1 MARQDVR
8 LDLPGIQV
16 TPAAQPVDTY
26 YRTNAPKTEEMVTN
40 PALEAAQALAALSPT
55 IRDFAAWQEK
65 GAREHDEEAAQL
77 TAQDL
82 SDAQLKNMSTWD
94 KEEWKQLG
102 PRGHRPVYQLAV
114 QFHANRRIAK
124 EMVPDIVADY
134 EAMKGEMLDPTKT
147 PDIQQMVSEL
157 GTRWRDKFEGHYA
170 RQGAESIL
178 GPLLEKIDGEAHES
192 RRKALRDSEGS
203 NYSQAAY
210 EAAVLVGSGLT
221 KEDEAQ
227 VWEGVELEAGAMS
240 GWSVSEIRSLKQDA
254 FIRAS
259 MEMVK
264 EDPIHGEERALELLD
279 RLDDEFGDGGK
290 GLFRPGTKDA
300 EKLAAAYSD
309 VRKLVRE
316 QDFESKGDV
325 TELVTDL
332 ASKFKIENPEATED
346 QVIEWRDTVLKPRLL
361 SMGLTEEQIQ
371 SELLAGEEFVMK
383 RVDESDP
390 QQLKELRIAVW
401 TGAASQDDV
410 IAAVNSGDVGW
421 DDAVPLLR
429 RLEETSSKN
438 SSTSDALVRIR
449 VGEVVQDV
457 AKSLFGFSKGALSE
471 EDQQVAGPLTD
482 RFTTAFTQEMAAA
495 GDDADAQSAVVA
507 RYSEG
512 GEALENFR
520 AEANGLG
527 LAAKRTDIQLDSIF
541 SKLSV
546 TVGNLNRAFSSSFPE
561 VVQGSPTI
569 QLDLTA
575 QFETELRDE
584 ADLVRLE
591 KIAEGITNPEQI
603 RAAVDLH
610 LRNNAG
616 SLFEAMKTK
625 VADAANEATRAL
637 ELQYGAQTSTK
648 QSRPKFPEV
657 DVETG
662 SLPFAGVQA
671 GRLDLGD
678 LFDDSK
684 ERLKNPL
691 SSPAGRQSADFER
704 FTASTISLLD
714 AFIDRRVSTRDEA
727 LESVGMSREKTG
739 EFYHVGNNKYS
750 PVTRWRG
757 DGPTPAITN
766 VSPESI
772 TIDGTTVDRDEAKKL
787 LNTLYGLQGVPSEDL
802 RNAKEPINIGVA
814 GNTAVIPI
822 WFKSGEHAGL
832 DTEILELIEAKGDV
846 PTDEDLANTGWGQI
860 VKNLGLPQTYTLE
873 SGKTLLMAT
882 IVSKQQHA
890 LHHTSKGKQ

>member
-26 YRTNAPKTEEMVTN
+26 YRTNAPKSADMVTN

-82 SDAQLKNMSTWD
+82 SDEQLKNMSTWD
-94 KEEWKQLG
+94 KKEWKQLG

-203 NYSQAAY
+203 NYSQVIS
-210 EAAVLVGSGLT
+210 EAAILISSGLT
-221 KEDEAQ
+221 EEGEAQ
-227 VWEGVELEAGAMS
+227 VWKGVELETGAMS
-240 GWSVSEIRSLKQDA
+240 GWGVSEIRSLKQDA
-254 FIRAS
+254 FVRAA

-264 EDPIHGEERALELLD
+264 EDPIHGEERALEFLD

-300 EKLAAAYSD
+300 DKLASAYSD

-332 ASKFKIENPEATED
+332 AAKFKIENPEATED

-371 SELLAGEEFVMK
+371 SELLAGEEFIMQ

-390 QQLKELRIAVW
+390 QQLKELRVSVY
-401 TGAASQDDV
+401 TGAASRDDV
-410 IAAVNSGDVGW
+410 IAAFNSGDVAW
-421 DDAVPLLR
+421 ADAKPLLEK
-429 RLEETSSKN
+429 LEQNSNKD
-438 SSTSDALVRIR
+438 SSTSDALVRNS
-449 VGEVVQDV
+449 VGAVVQDANRSV
-457 AKSLFGFSKGALSE
+457 LGFTLDALSE
-471 EDQQVAGPLTD
+471 EDQQGVRPLVD
-482 RFTTAFTQEMAAA
+482 RFITAFTQEIAAA

-512 GEALENFR
+512 GKALKNFR
-520 AEANGLG
+520 AEANELG
-527 LAAKRTDIQLDSIF
+527 LAAKRTDIQLDPIF
-541 SKLSV
+541 SKV
-546 TVGNLNRAFSSSFPE
+546 AYRVETAVNRFSRSLPAS
-561 VVQGSPTI
+561 VQG
-569 QLDLTA
+569 DLAVVTGLEGDA
-575 QFETELRDE
+575 RTLFRDK
-584 ADLVRLE
+584 ADRVRL
-591 KIAEGITNPEQI
+591 KMIMDGITDPVRI
-603 RAAVDLH
+603 AAGVLLDITDNESEYLKG
-610 LRNNAG
+610 LQSA
-616 SLFEAMKTK
+616 

-637 ELQYGAQTSTK
+637 ELQYGAQTSAK
-648 QSRPKFPEV
+648 QGRPKFPEV
-657 DVETG
+657 DVSAG
-662 SLPFAGVQA
+662 FLPGGVQF
-671 GRLDLGD
+671 GRQDLGD
-678 LFDDSK
+678 LWETTEKRRETPLEKPASK
-684 ERLKNPL
+684 LEGSAHTHTEGSIGILAAWLGGATTEKAIAKQLK
-691 SSPAGRQSADFER
+691 
-704 FTASTISLLD
+704 
-714 AFIDRRVSTRDEA
+714 
-727 LESVGMSREKTG
+727 LE
-739 EFYHVGNNKYS
+739 
-750 PVTRWRG
+750 PVT
-757 DGPTPAITN
+757 TPLEYQKEHWLLPGEDKNKQPYMTD

-772 TIDGTTVDRDEAKKL
+772 TIDGTTVDRAGAEKL
-787 LNTLYGLQGVPSEDL
+787 LNTLYGLQGIPSEDL
-802 RNAKEPINIGVA
+802 KNAEEPISIGVA
-814 GNTAVIPI
+814 GNTAIIPI
-822 WFKSGEHAGL
+822 WFKPGEHAGL
-832 DTEILELIEAKGDV
+832 DTEIRELAKDDSV
-846 PTDEDLANTGWGQI
+846 PTDEALAATGWGQI

-873 SGKTLLMAT
+873 SGKTLLMAV